1 MRIILDL
8 AAFDHTVE
16 RGEREI
22 SGRGQNCENYAT
34 PLPPPPPLRLNF
46 FTERRGVER
55 PPPSSSIIR
64 HAADHDDATTRRRD
78 RNSQSPSLSGRNRCF
93 REECFTTGWL
103 W

>member
-34 PLPPPPPLRLNF
+34 PLPPPPLRLNF

-55 PPPSSSIIR
+55 PPPSLPPLR
-64 HAADHDDATTRRRD
+64 
-78 RNSQSPSLSGRNRCF
+78 
-93 REECFTTGWL
+93 
-103 W
+103 